1 MFPSP
6 KTVLA
11 GPLCTGLYPQAQTTS
26 PTTSRKRPAAC
37 VNDAASAVYAQ
48 LFSAPSMLAYGP
60 QLDSV
65 AYHLGAQPVSAAN
78 PLVGSSAQP
87 HFFPPLHSLTH
98 FGLSCLCFCVGVPFV
113 IAMHTAPRLVHAACI
128 PLPARALSCLANW
141 LSNSILHTP
150 SQGKS

>member
-87 HFFPPLHSLTH
+87 HFFPPPPLTH
-98 FGLSCLCFCVGVPFV
+98 SFWAFLPLFLCWCAVCDRHAHCSSACTRCMHTVACTRFKLSC
-113 IAMHTAPRLVHAACI
+113 
-128 PLPARALSCLANW
+128 
-141 LSNSILHTP
+141 
-150 SQGKS
+150 